1 MRAIAHVELDAVRL
15 QAPPPSS
22 PAVRAVMVGNRQRD
36 TLPERTLRSLLHA
49 AGLRY
54 RVDYPVRPDDGRP
67 VRPDICFTRARVAVF
82 VDGCFWHGC
91 PEHGRRPA
99 TNSAYWLAKI
109 ERNRARDVRDTR
121 RLQQGGWRVVRIWE
135 HTPPAIAAAHV
146 QRLLEQA
153 LSIPDLPS

>member
-1 MRAIAHVELDAVRL
+1 M
-15 QAPPPSS
+15 
-22 PAVRAVMVGNRQRD
+22 
-36 TLPERTLRSLLHA
+36 
-49 AGLRY
+49 
-54 RVDYPVRPDDGRP
+54 
-67 VRPDICFTRARVAVF
+67 RPDICFTRARVAVF

-99 TNSAYWLAKI
+99 TNRAYWLAKI

-146 QRLLEQA
+146 QGLLEQA
-153 LSIPDLPS
+153 LSVPNLPS